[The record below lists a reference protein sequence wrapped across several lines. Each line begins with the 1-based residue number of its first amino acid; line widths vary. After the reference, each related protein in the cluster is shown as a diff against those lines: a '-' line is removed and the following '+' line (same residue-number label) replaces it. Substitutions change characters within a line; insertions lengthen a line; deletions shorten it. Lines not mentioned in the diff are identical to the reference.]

1 VNIKSQVIRIFCCIV
16 RQKKEQLSIFLFRI
30 YWDLTF
36 HVSLLLKKKHLIYVS
51 VTRFDKYSLFKM
63 RIVKFETIV
72 SIKIQDQL
80 SVRKIFFWLNFQ
92 FSTVLGTTW
101 GTQNLTIWP
110 KSPEVL
116 I

>member
-1 VNIKSQVIRIFCCIV
+1 MLFVILVKTHTKSEIVDLIKSVNIKSQVIRIFCCIV

-51 VTRFDKYSLFKM
+51 VTRFDNYSLFKM

-72 SIKIQDQL
+72 SIKIQEL
-80 SVRKIFFWLNFQ
+80 
-92 FSTVLGTTW
+92 
-101 GTQNLTIWP
+101 P
-110 KSPEVL
+110 
-116 I
+116 